1 MHFREHYGIVEKE
14 NRKRRMKR
22 GKMKFRKAKQDDKE
36 EILALYQSLIGTPY
50 CAWGN
55 GYPGEQEFDYD
66 MSRNALFC
74 MENED
79 GEIIGTITVDE
90 DPQVEALTCWSKT
103 LQPSAEL
110 SRLGVRTDMQNQGI
124 ARQLL
129 QHGMEELKNRE
140 KRVCIFSCVK
150 QIKKHFALMKN
161 CILT

>member
-66 MSRNALFC
+66 MKRNALFC

-90 DPQVEALTCWSKT
+90 DPQVEALPAGPKHC
-103 LQPSAEL
+103 
-110 SRLGVRTDMQNQGI
+110 SRLRSFPDSGYAPICRI
-124 ARQLL
+124 R
-129 QHGMEELKNRE
+129 ELPGSFCSMAWKN
-140 KRVCIFSCVK
+140 
-150 QIKKHFALMKN
+150 
-161 CILT
+161 

>member
-1 MHFREHYGIVEKE
+1 
-14 NRKRRMKR
+14 MKR

-66 MSRNALFC
+66 MKRNALFC

-103 LQPSAEL
+103 LQPVRSFPDSGCAPICRIREL
-110 SRLGVRTDMQNQGI
+110 PGSFCSM
-124 ARQLL
+124 AW
-129 QHGMEELKNRE
+129 KN
-140 KRVCIFSCVK
+140 
-150 QIKKHFALMKN
+150 
-161 CILT
+161 

>member
-1 MHFREHYGIVEKE
+1 
-14 NRKRRMKR
+14 
-22 GKMKFRKAKQDDKE
+22 MKFRKAKQDDKE

-66 MSRNALFC
+66 MKRNALFC

-124 ARQLL
+124 ARRLL
-129 QHGMEELKNRE
+129 QHGMEELKKQGKTFYWSDIR
-140 KRVCIFSCVK
+140 KLSGVK
-150 QIKKHFALMKN
+150 KKNFQSFLPY
-161 CILT
+161 LTKHTDSVTAERIIELIGG

>member
-66 MSRNALFC
+66 MKRNALFC

-90 DPQVEALTCWSKT
+90 DPQVEALTC
-103 LQPSAEL
+103 
-110 SRLGVRTDMQNQGI
+110 
-124 ARQLL
+124 LL
-129 QHGMEELKNRE
+129 QNTAAVCGAFQTRGTHRYAESGNCPAASAVWHGRIE
-140 KRVCIFSCVK
+140 KTGKKECTFSRV
-150 QIKKHFALMKN
+150 
-161 CILT
+161 

>member
-66 MSRNALFC
+66 MKRNALFC

-90 DPQVEALTCWSKT
+90 DPQVE
-103 LQPSAEL
+103 
-110 SRLGVRTDMQNQGI
+110 VRTDMQNQGI

-129 QHGMEELKNRE
+129 QHGMEELKKQGKRSVHFLVCKTNKKALRSYE
-140 KRVCIFSCVK
+140 KL
-150 QIKKHFALMKN
+150 HFDVVGESDLFDEDWWCYEKE
-161 CILT
+161 L